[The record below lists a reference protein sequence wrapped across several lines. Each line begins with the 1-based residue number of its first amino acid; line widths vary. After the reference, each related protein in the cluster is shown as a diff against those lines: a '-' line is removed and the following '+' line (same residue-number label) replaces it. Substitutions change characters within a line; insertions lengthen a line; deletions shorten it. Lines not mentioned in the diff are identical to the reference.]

1 MSHSFFQ
8 SSCLLQTQHCAPF
21 YQSGSHNR
29 FVALMIAVLSQTV
42 VPLDPMARIT
52 TACEEEN
59 PLVFLSAH
67 MLCNPLH
74 LAHKVVGQPFPLDSL
89 YLPKTTTQQ
98 RSLYRDDPMLL
109 RSFLIHFSLLRC
121 CGIWPI
127 ALIVKPV
134 RLDTKLF
141 LSLLY
146 CPETDIHLFKIVF
159 DICLR
164 LILFH
169 Q

>member
-1 MSHSFFQ
+1 
-8 SSCLLQTQHCAPF
+8 
-21 YQSGSHNR
+21 
-29 FVALMIAVLSQTV
+29 MIAVLSQAV
-42 VPLDPMARIT
+42 VLLDPKARIT
-52 TACEEEN
+52 TVREEEK
-59 PLVFLSAH
+59 PPVSLPAQ

-74 LAHKVVGQPFPLDSL
+74 LVHKVVGQPFPLDSL

-98 RSLYRDDPMLL
+98 RKVCRKDVMLL
-109 RSFLIHFSLLRC
+109 RNSLIHISLLRC

-146 CPETDIHLFKIVF
+146 RPETDVHLFKMLF

-164 LILFH
+164 LILLH

>member
-1 MSHSFFQ
+1 
-8 SSCLLQTQHCAPF
+8 
-21 YQSGSHNR
+21 
-29 FVALMIAVLSQTV
+29 MIAVLSQAV
-42 VPLDPMARIT
+42 VLLDSKARIT

-98 RSLYRDDPMLL
+98 RKVCRKDVMLL
-109 RSFLIHFSLLRC
+109 RSSLIHISLLRC

-127 ALIVKPV
+127 ALIVMTV
-134 RLDTKLF
+134 WLDAKLF
-141 LSLLY
+141 LSLLNR
-146 CPETDIHLFKIVF
+146 PETDIHLFKIVF
-159 DICLR
+159 DICLW
-164 LILFH
+164 LILLH